1 MQFSNPFD
9 NPQGQFYILRNDQQQ
24 YSLWPAHCDLPAG
37 WAVVCPPQSAE
48 ACNAWLAANWST
60 LTPPI
65 MRHKELTMTTRLPLV
80 AAQPGIWMAERL
92 STLPG
97 AWSVAHYVELR
108 GALDPALLGKAI
120 VAGLQQADTLSLRF
134 EEEEGEVWQWVA
146 ADRTFGEP
154 SIIDLRTAP
163 DPHRAATERMQA
175 DLAQDL
181 RVDGGNPLVCHQ
193 LLRVGDDRWYWYQ
206 RYHHLLVDGFSFPAI
221 TRQIAAI
228 YRAWQRGEAT
238 PESPFTPFAEVV
250 DEYQRYAG
258 SEAWQRDKAFWQA
271 QRQALPAPASLSA
284 APLGGRAAG
293 SDIWR
298 MKLEMNADAFRRLAG
313 YAPQCQ
319 PADLAL
325 ALTTLWLGRLCNR
338 MDYAAG
344 FIFMRR
350 MGSAALTST
359 GPVLNVLPLAVHIDA
374 QETLADLA
382 MRLAAQLKKMRRHQR
397 YDAEQIVRD
406 SGKAAGDEPL
416 FGPVLNVKVFDYQL
430 DIDGVQA
437 LTHTLATGP
446 VNDLELA
453 LFPDETGGL
462 SLEILAN
469 KARYDEAELR
479 RHVARL
485 TALLAQF
492 AADPALRC
500 GEAEMLSADEL
511 ARLAAVNDTAVP
523 LPATTLSALVA
534 DRARKTPDAPALA
547 DAHWQFSYREM
558 RQQVV
563 ALAQLLRQRGV
574 KPGESVA
581 VALPRS
587 VFLTLALHSIVEA
600 GAAWLPLDT
609 GYPDDRLRMMLE
621 DARPSLLIT
630 SADQLARFSDIPGLE
645 SLCYQQ
651 PLAAGDDAPLALSKP
666 DHTAYIIFTSGS
678 TGRPKGVMVGQTAIV
693 NRLLW
698 MQDRYPLSAQDVV
711 AQKTPC
717 SFDVSVWEFWWPFIA
732 GAQLVMAEPE
742 AHRDPQAMQQFFAR
756 YGVTTTHFVPSMLAA
771 FVASLDADSVAACR
785 TLRRVFCS
793 GEALPTELCREWER
807 LTGAPLHNLY
817 GPTEAAVDVS
827 WYPACGSELAAVTGS
842 SVPIGWP
849 VWNTGLRI
857 LDAAM
862 RPVPPGVAGDL
873 YLTGIQLAQGY
884 LGRPDLTASRF
895 IADPF
900 APGERMYR
908 TGDVARWLTN
918 GAVEYLGRSDDQ
930 LKIRGQ
936 RIELGEIDRVMSALP
951 DVAQAVSHAC
961 VFNQAA
967 ATGGDAR
974 QLVGY
979 LVSDSGLPLDT
990 AALKARLAEQL
1001 PPHMVPVVLMQLAEL
1016 PLSAN
1021 GKLDR
1026 KALPLPTLGGE
1037 RSGRPPEPGMETL
1050 VATAFSQLLGCEVN
1064 DIDADFFALGGHS
1077 LLAMRLAAQLSR
1089 QLARQV
1095 TPGQVMVASTVG
1107 KLSALLAADL
1117 SDEQARRLGLDTL
1130 LPLRE
1135 SDGPTLFCFHPASGF
1150 AWQFSVL
1157 ARYLSPR
1164 WSITGIQSPRPQG
1177 PMASAASLDEVCE
1190 HHLRTLLAQQPHG
1203 PYYLFGYS
1211 LGGTLAQGIAARL
1224 RQRGEAVAFL
1234 GLLDTWPPETQNWAE
1249 KEANGLDPEVLA
1261 EIDREREAFLAAQQ
1275 GQASGELFSAIEGNY
1290 ADAVRLLTTAHS
1302 AKFDGK
1308 ATLFV
1313 AEKTRQAGMDPQV
1326 VWGPWVAE
1334 LEVFSQNCAHVD
1346 IISPQAFE
1354 AIGPVVREILG

>member
-1 MQFSNPFD
+1 
-9 NPQGQFYILRNDQQQ
+9 
-24 YSLWPAHCDLPAG
+24 
-37 WAVVCPPQSAE
+37 
-48 ACNAWLAANWST
+48 
-60 LTPPI
+60 
-65 MRHKELTMTTRLPLV
+65 MTTRLPLV

-134 EEEEGEVWQWVA
+134 EEQEGEVWQWVA
-146 ADRTFGEP
+146 AERTFAEP
-154 SIIDLRTAP
+154 PIIDLRTTP

-238 PESPFTPFAEVV
+238 PESPFTSFAEVV

-298 MKLEMNADAFRRLAG
+298 MKLEMNADAFRRLASHV
-313 YAPQCQ
+313 PQCQ

-430 DIDGVQA
+430 DIDGVEA
-437 LTHTLATGP
+437 VTHTLATGP

-479 RHVARL
+479 RHMARL
-485 TALLAQF
+485 TALLVQF
-492 AADPALRC
+492 AADPRLRC
-500 GEAEMLSADEL
+500 GDAEMLSADEL
-511 ARLAAVNDTAVP
+511 TRLAAVNDTAMP

-534 DRARKTPDAPALA
+534 DQARKTPDAPALA
-547 DAHWQFSYREM
+547 DANWQFSYREM

-574 KPGESVA
+574 KPGDSVA

-587 VFLTLALHSIVEA
+587 VFLTLALHGIVEA

-621 DARPSLLIT
+621 DARPSLLIA
-630 SADQLARFSDIPGLE
+630 SEDQLARFSDIPGLE

-651 PLAAGDDAPLALSKP
+651 PLAVADDAPLALSKP

-698 MQDRYPLSAQDVV
+698 MQDRYPLSADDVV

-732 GAQLVMAEPE
+732 GARLVMAEPE
-742 AHRDPQAMQQFFAR
+742 AHRDPQAMQQFFAH

-827 WYPACGSELAAVTGS
+827 WYPACGPELAAVTGS

-908 TGDVARWLTN
+908 TGDVARWLAN

-936 RIELGEIDRVMSALP
+936 RIELGEIDRAMSALP

-1001 PPHMVPVVLMQLAEL
+1001 PPHMVPVVLMQLADL

-1050 VATAFSQLLGCEVN
+1050 VAAAFSQLLGCEVN

-1117 SDEQARRLGLDTL
+1117 SDEQAQRLGLDTL

-1164 WSITGIQSPRPQG
+1164 WSITGIQSPRPKG

-1190 HHLRTLLAQQPHG
+1190 HHLQTLLAQQPHG

-1249 KEANGLDPEVLA
+1249 KEANGLDPAVLA
-1261 EIDREREAFLAAQQ
+1261 EIAREREAFLAAQQ
-1275 GQASGELFSAIEGNY
+1275 GQASGELFSAIEANY

-1326 VWGPWVAE
+1326 VWGPWVGE

-1354 AIGPVVREILG
+1354 AIGPVVKEILG

>member
-1 MQFSNPFD
+1 
-9 NPQGQFYILRNDQQQ
+9 
-24 YSLWPAHCDLPAG
+24 
-37 WAVVCPPQSAE
+37 
-48 ACNAWLAANWST
+48 
-60 LTPPI
+60 
-65 MRHKELTMTTRLPLV
+65 MTTRLPLV

-108 GALDPALLGKAI
+108 GALDPTLLGKAI

-134 EEEEGEVWQWVA
+134 EEEEGEVWQWLA
-146 ADRTFGEP
+146 ADRTFAEP

-313 YAPQCQ
+313 HAPQCQ

-374 QETLADLA
+374 RETLADLA

-437 LTHTLATGP
+437 VTHTLATGP

-479 RHVARL
+479 RHMARL

-492 AADPALRC
+492 AADPTLRC

-534 DRARKTPDAPALA
+534 DQARKTPDAPALA
-547 DAHWQFSYREM
+547 DARWQFSYREM

-574 KPGESVA
+574 KPGDSVA

-587 VFLTLALHSIVEA
+587 VFLTLALHGIVEA

-621 DARPSLLIT
+621 DARPSLLIAT
-630 SADQLARFSDIPGLE
+630 EDQLARFSDIPGLE

-651 PLAAGDDAPLALSKP
+651 PLAAGDEAPLALSKP

-698 MQDRYPLSAQDVV
+698 MQDRYPLSADDVV

-793 GEALPTELCREWER
+793 GEALQAELCREWER

-827 WYPACGSELAAVTGS
+827 WYPACGPELAAVTGS

-908 TGDVARWLTN
+908 TGDVARWLAN

-1050 VATAFSQLLGCEVN
+1050 VAAAFSQLLGCEVN

-1117 SDEQARRLGLDTL
+1117 SDEQAQRLGLDTL

-1313 AEKTRQAGMDPQV
+1313 AEKTRQEGMDPQV
-1326 VWGPWVAE
+1326 VWGPWVGE

>member
-1 MQFSNPFD
+1 
-9 NPQGQFYILRNDQQQ
+9 
-24 YSLWPAHCDLPAG
+24 
-37 WAVVCPPQSAE
+37 
-48 ACNAWLAANWST
+48 
-60 LTPPI
+60 
-65 MRHKELTMTTRLPLV
+65 MTTRLPLV

-120 VAGLQQADTLSLRF
+120 VAGLQQSDTLSLRF
-134 EEEEGEVWQWVA
+134 EEQEGEVWQWVA
-146 ADRTFGEP
+146 AERTFAEP
-154 SIIDLRTAP
+154 PIIDLRTTP

-238 PESPFTPFAEVV
+238 PESPFTSFAEVV

-298 MKLEMNADAFRRLAG
+298 MKLEMNADAFRRLASHV
-313 YAPQCQ
+313 PQCQ

-430 DIDGVQA
+430 DIDGVEA
-437 LTHTLATGP
+437 VTHTLATGP

-479 RHVARL
+479 RHMARL
-485 TALLAQF
+485 TALLVQF
-492 AADPALRC
+492 AADPTLRC
-500 GEAEMLSADEL
+500 GDAEMLSADEL
-511 ARLAAVNDTAVP
+511 TRLTAVNDTAMP

-534 DRARKTPDAPALA
+534 DQARKTPDAPALA
-547 DAHWQFSYREM
+547 DANWQFSYREM

-574 KPGESVA
+574 KPGDSVA

-587 VFLTLALHSIVEA
+587 VFLTLALHGIVEA

-609 GYPDDRLRMMLE
+609 GYPDDRMRMMLE
-621 DARPSLLIT
+621 DARPSLLIA
-630 SADQLARFSDIPGLE
+630 SEDQLARFSDIPGLE

-651 PLAAGDDAPLALSKP
+651 PLAVADDAPLALSKP

-698 MQDRYPLSAQDVV
+698 MQDRYPLSADDVV

-732 GAQLVMAEPE
+732 GARLVMAEPE
-742 AHRDPQAMQQFFAR
+742 AHRDPQAMQQFFAH

-827 WYPACGSELAAVTGS
+827 WYPASGPELAAVTGS

-908 TGDVARWLTN
+908 TGDVARWLAN

-936 RIELGEIDRVMSALP
+936 RIELGEIDRAMSALP

-1001 PPHMVPVVLMQLAEL
+1001 PPHMVPVVLMQLADL

-1050 VATAFSQLLGCEVN
+1050 VAAAFSQLLGCEVN

-1117 SDEQARRLGLDTL
+1117 SDEQAQRLGLDTL

-1190 HHLRTLLAQQPHG
+1190 HHLQTLLAQQPHG

-1249 KEANGLDPEVLA
+1249 KEANGLDPAVLA
-1261 EIDREREAFLAAQQ
+1261 EIARERETFLAAQQ
-1275 GQASGELFSAIEGNY
+1275 GQASGELFCAIEANY

-1326 VWGPWVAE
+1326 VWGPWVGE

>member
-1 MQFSNPFD
+1 
-9 NPQGQFYILRNDQQQ
+9 
-24 YSLWPAHCDLPAG
+24 
-37 WAVVCPPQSAE
+37 
-48 ACNAWLAANWST
+48 
-60 LTPPI
+60 
-65 MRHKELTMTTRLPLV
+65 MTTRLPLV

-271 QRQALPAPASLSA
+271 QRQALPSPASLSA

-313 YAPQCQ
+313 HAPQCQ

-437 LTHTLATGP
+437 VTHTLATGP

-500 GEAEMLSADEL
+500 GEAEMLSANEL
-511 ARLAAVNDTAVP
+511 ARLAAVNDTVVP

-534 DRARKTPDAPALA
+534 DQARKTPDAPALA
-547 DAHWQFSYREM
+547 DARWQFSYREM

-574 KPGESVA
+574 KPGDSVA

-587 VFLTLALHSIVEA
+587 VFLTLALHGIVEA

-630 SADQLARFSDIPGLE
+630 SEDQLARFSDIPGLE

-827 WYPACGSELAAVTGS
+827 WYPACGPELAAVTGS

-936 RIELGEIDRVMSALP
+936 RIELGEIDRVMSGLP

-1001 PPHMVPVVLMQLAEL
+1001 PPHMVPVVLMQLADL

-1177 PMASAASLDEVCE
+1177 PMASAASFDEVCE

>member
-1 MQFSNPFD
+1 
-9 NPQGQFYILRNDQQQ
+9 
-24 YSLWPAHCDLPAG
+24 
-37 WAVVCPPQSAE
+37 
-48 ACNAWLAANWST
+48 
-60 LTPPI
+60 
-65 MRHKELTMTTRLPLV
+65 MTTRLPLV

-108 GALDPALLGKAI
+108 GALDPTLLGKAI

-134 EEEEGEVWQWVA
+134 EEEEGEVWQWLA
-146 ADRTFGEP
+146 ADRTFAEP

-313 YAPQCQ
+313 HAPQCQ

-359 GPVLNVLPLAVHIDA
+359 GPVLNVLPLAVHIHA
-374 QETLADLA
+374 RETLADLA
-382 MRLAAQLKKMRRHQR
+382 MRLAGQLKKMRRHQR

-430 DIDGVQA
+430 DIDGVEA
-437 LTHTLATGP
+437 VTHTLATGP

-479 RHVARL
+479 RHMARL

-511 ARLAAVNDTAVP
+511 ARLAAVNDTVVP

-534 DRARKTPDAPALA
+534 DQARKTPDAPALA
-547 DAHWQFSYREM
+547 DARWQFSYREM

-574 KPGESVA
+574 KPGDSVA

-587 VFLTLALHSIVEA
+587 VFLTLALHGIVEA

-621 DARPSLLIT
+621 DARPSLLIAT
-630 SADQLARFSDIPGLE
+630 EDQLARFSDIPGLE

-651 PLAAGDDAPLALSKP
+651 PLAAGDEAPLALSKP

-698 MQDRYPLSAQDVV
+698 TQDRYPLSADDVV

-827 WYPACGSELAAVTGS
+827 WYPACGPELAAVTGS

-908 TGDVARWLTN
+908 TGDVARWLAN

-951 DVAQAVSHAC
+951 DVGQAVSHAC

-1050 VATAFSQLLGCEVN
+1050 VAAAFSQLLGCEVN

-1117 SDEQARRLGLDTL
+1117 SDEQAQRLGLDTL

-1313 AEKTRQAGMDPQV
+1313 AEKTRQEGMDPQV
-1326 VWGPWVAE
+1326 VWGPWVGE

>member
-1 MQFSNPFD
+1 
-9 NPQGQFYILRNDQQQ
+9 
-24 YSLWPAHCDLPAG
+24 
-37 WAVVCPPQSAE
+37 
-48 ACNAWLAANWST
+48 
-60 LTPPI
+60 
-65 MRHKELTMTTRLPLV
+65 MTTRLPLV

-108 GALDPALLGKAI
+108 GALDPTLLGKSI

-134 EEEEGEVWQWVA
+134 EEEEGEVWQWLA
-146 ADRTFGEP
+146 ADRTFAEP

-298 MKLEMNADAFRRLAG
+298 MKLEMNADAFRRLASH
-313 YAPQCQ
+313 APQCQ

-374 QETLADLA
+374 RETLADLA
-382 MRLAAQLKKMRRHQR
+382 MRLAGQLKKMRRHQR

-430 DIDGVQA
+430 DIDGVEA
-437 LTHTLATGP
+437 VTHTLATGP

-479 RHVARL
+479 RHMARL

-511 ARLAAVNDTAVP
+511 ARLAAVNDTVVP

-534 DRARKTPDAPALA
+534 DQARKTPDAPALA
-547 DAHWQFSYREM
+547 DARWQFSYREM

-574 KPGESVA
+574 KPGDSVA

-587 VFLTLALHSIVEA
+587 VFLTLALHGIVEA

-621 DARPSLLIT
+621 DARPSLLIAT
-630 SADQLARFSDIPGLE
+630 EDQLARFSDIPGLE

-651 PLAAGDDAPLALSKP
+651 PLAAGDDAPLAVSKP

-698 MQDRYPLSAQDVV
+698 MQDRYPLSADDVV

-807 LTGAPLHNLY
+807 LTGALLHNLY

-951 DVAQAVSHAC
+951 DVGQAVSHAC

-1050 VATAFSQLLGCEVN
+1050 VAAAFSQLLGCEVN

-1107 KLSALLAADL
+1107 NLSALLAADL
-1117 SDEQARRLGLDTL
+1117 SDEQAQRLGLDTL

-1190 HHLRTLLAQQPHG
+1190 HHLQTLLAQQPHG

-1313 AEKTRQAGMDPQV
+1313 AEKTRQEGMDPQV
-1326 VWGPWVAE
+1326 VWGPWVGE

>member
-1 MQFSNPFD
+1 
-9 NPQGQFYILRNDQQQ
+9 
-24 YSLWPAHCDLPAG
+24 
-37 WAVVCPPQSAE
+37 
-48 ACNAWLAANWST
+48 
-60 LTPPI
+60 
-65 MRHKELTMTTRLPLV
+65 MTTRLPLV

-108 GALDPALLGKAI
+108 GALDPTLLGKAI

-134 EEEEGEVWQWVA
+134 EEEEGEVWQWLA
-146 ADRTFGEP
+146 ADRTFAEP

-298 MKLEMNADAFRRLAG
+298 MKLEMNADAFRRLASH
-313 YAPQCQ
+313 APQCQ

-374 QETLADLA
+374 RETLADLA
-382 MRLAAQLKKMRRHQR
+382 MRLAGQLKKMRRHQR

-430 DIDGVQA
+430 DIDGVEA
-437 LTHTLATGP
+437 VTHTLATGP

-469 KARYDEAELR
+469 KARYDEAELH
-479 RHVARL
+479 RHMARL

-511 ARLAAVNDTAVP
+511 ARLAAVNDTVVP

-534 DRARKTPDAPALA
+534 DQARKTPDAPALA
-547 DAHWQFSYREM
+547 DARWQFSYREM

-574 KPGESVA
+574 KPGDSVA

-587 VFLTLALHSIVEA
+587 VFLTLALHGIVEA

-621 DARPSLLIT
+621 DARPSLLIAT
-630 SADQLARFSDIPGLE
+630 EDQLARFGDIPGLE

-698 MQDRYPLSAQDVV
+698 MQDRYPLSADDVV

-827 WYPACGSELAAVTGS
+827 WYPACGPELAAVTGS

-951 DVAQAVSHAC
+951 DVGQAVSHAC

-1050 VATAFSQLLGCEVN
+1050 VAAAFSQLLGCEVN

-1117 SDEQARRLGLDTL
+1117 SDEQAQRLGLDTL

-1313 AEKTRQAGMDPQV
+1313 AEKTRQEGMDPQV
-1326 VWGPWVAE
+1326 VWGPWVGE

>member
-1 MQFSNPFD
+1 
-9 NPQGQFYILRNDQQQ
+9 
-24 YSLWPAHCDLPAG
+24 
-37 WAVVCPPQSAE
+37 
-48 ACNAWLAANWST
+48 
-60 LTPPI
+60 
-65 MRHKELTMTTRLPLV
+65 MTTRLPLV

-108 GALDPALLGKAI
+108 GALDTALLGKAI

-134 EEEEGEVWQWVA
+134 EEQEGEVWQWVA
-146 ADRTFGEP
+146 AERTFAEP
-154 SIIDLRTAP
+154 PIIDLRTTP

-193 LLRVGDDRWYWYQ
+193 LLRVGDERWYWYQ

-238 PESPFTPFAEVV
+238 PESPFTSFAEVV

-298 MKLEMNADAFRRLAG
+298 MKLEMNADAFRRLASHV
-313 YAPQCQ
+313 PQCQ

-397 YDAEQIVRD
+397 YDAEQVVRD

-430 DIDGVQA
+430 DIDGVEA
-437 LTHTLATGP
+437 VTHTLATGP

-479 RHVARL
+479 RHMARL

-492 AADPALRC
+492 AADPTLRC
-500 GEAEMLSADEL
+500 GDAEMLSADEL
-511 ARLAAVNDTAVP
+511 ARLAAVNDTAMP

-534 DRARKTPDAPALA
+534 DQARKTPDAPALA
-547 DAHWQFSYREM
+547 DANWQFSYREM

-574 KPGESVA
+574 KPGDSVA

-587 VFLTLALHSIVEA
+587 VFLTLALHGIVEA

-621 DARPSLLIT
+621 DARPSLLIA

-651 PLAAGDDAPLALSKP
+651 PLAVVDDAPLALSKP

-827 WYPACGSELAAVTGS
+827 WYPACGPELAAVTGS

-908 TGDVARWLTN
+908 TGDVARWLAN

-936 RIELGEIDRVMSALP
+936 RIELGEIDRAMSALP

-1050 VATAFSQLLGCEVN
+1050 VAAAFSQLLGCEVN

-1117 SDEQARRLGLDTL
+1117 SDEQAQRLGLDTL

-1135 SDGPTLFCFHPASGF
+1135 SEGPTLFCFHPASGF

-1190 HHLRTLLAQQPHG
+1190 HHLQTLLAQQPHG

-1249 KEANGLDPEVLA
+1249 KEANGLDPAVLA
-1261 EIDREREAFLAAQQ
+1261 EIAREREAFLAAQQ

-1326 VWGPWVAE
+1326 VWGPWVGE

>member
-1 MQFSNPFD
+1 
-9 NPQGQFYILRNDQQQ
+9 
-24 YSLWPAHCDLPAG
+24 
-37 WAVVCPPQSAE
+37 
-48 ACNAWLAANWST
+48 
-60 LTPPI
+60 
-65 MRHKELTMTTRLPLV
+65 MTTRLPLV

-108 GALDPALLGKAI
+108 GALDPTLLGKAI

-134 EEEEGEVWQWVA
+134 EEEEGEVWQWLA
-146 ADRTFGEP
+146 ADRTFAEP

-298 MKLEMNADAFRRLAG
+298 MKLEMNADAFRRLASH
-313 YAPQCQ
+313 APQCQ

-374 QETLADLA
+374 RETLADLA

-430 DIDGVQA
+430 DIDGVEA
-437 LTHTLATGP
+437 VTHTLATGP

-469 KARYDEAELR
+469 KARYDEAELH
-479 RHVARL
+479 RHMARL

-511 ARLAAVNDTAVP
+511 ARLAAVNDTVVP

-534 DRARKTPDAPALA
+534 DQARKTPDAPALA
-547 DAHWQFSYREM
+547 DARWQFSYREM

-574 KPGESVA
+574 KPGDSVA

-587 VFLTLALHSIVEA
+587 VFLTLALHGIVEA

-621 DARPSLLIT
+621 DARPSLLIAT
-630 SADQLARFSDIPGLE
+630 EDQLARFGDIPGLE

-698 MQDRYPLSAQDVV
+698 MQDRYPLSADDVV

-756 YGVTTTHFVPSMLAA
+756 YGVTTTHFVPSVLAA

-827 WYPACGSELAAVTGS
+827 WYPACGPELAAVTGS

-951 DVAQAVSHAC
+951 DVGQAVSHAC

-1050 VATAFSQLLGCEVN
+1050 VAAAFSQLLGCEVN

-1117 SDEQARRLGLDTL
+1117 SDEQAQRLGLDTL

-1313 AEKTRQAGMDPQV
+1313 AEKTRQEGMDPQV
-1326 VWGPWVAE
+1326 VWGPWVGE

>member
-37 WAVVCPPQSAE
+37 WTVVCPPQSAE

-108 GALDPALLGKAI
+108 GALDPTLLGKAI

-134 EEEEGEVWQWVA
+134 EEEEGEVWQWLA
-146 ADRTFGEP
+146 ADRTFAEP

-298 MKLEMNADAFRRLAG
+298 MKLEMNADAFRRLASH
-313 YAPQCQ
+313 APQCQ

-374 QETLADLA
+374 RETLADLA
-382 MRLAAQLKKMRRHQR
+382 MRLAGQLKKMRRHQR

-430 DIDGVQA
+430 DIDGVEA
-437 LTHTLATGP
+437 VTHTLATGP

-479 RHVARL
+479 RHMARL

-511 ARLAAVNDTAVP
+511 ARLAAVNDTVVP

-534 DRARKTPDAPALA
+534 DQARKTPDAPALA
-547 DAHWQFSYREM
+547 DARWQFSYREM

-574 KPGESVA
+574 KPGDSVA

-587 VFLTLALHSIVEA
+587 VFLTLALHGIVEA

-630 SADQLARFSDIPGLE
+630 SEDQLARFSDIPGLE

-698 MQDRYPLSAQDVV
+698 MQDRYPLSADDVV

-827 WYPACGSELAAVTGS
+827 WYPACGPELAAVTGS

-951 DVAQAVSHAC
+951 DVGQAVSHAC

-1050 VATAFSQLLGCEVN
+1050 VAAAFSQLLGCEVN

-1117 SDEQARRLGLDTL
+1117 SDEQAQRLGLDTL

-1313 AEKTRQAGMDPQV
+1313 AEKTRQEGMDPQV
-1326 VWGPWVAE
+1326 VWGPWVGE

>member
-1 MQFSNPFD
+1 
-9 NPQGQFYILRNDQQQ
+9 
-24 YSLWPAHCDLPAG
+24 
-37 WAVVCPPQSAE
+37 
-48 ACNAWLAANWST
+48 
-60 LTPPI
+60 
-65 MRHKELTMTTRLPLV
+65 MTTRLPLV

-108 GALDPALLGKAI
+108 GALDPTLLGKAI

-134 EEEEGEVWQWVA
+134 EEEEGEVWQWLA
-146 ADRTFGEP
+146 ADRTFAEP

-193 LLRVGDDRWYWYQ
+193 LLRVGDDCWYWYQ

-250 DEYQRYAG
+250 DEYQRYAA

-298 MKLEMNADAFRRLAG
+298 MKLEMNADAFRRLASH
-313 YAPQCQ
+313 APQCQ

-374 QETLADLA
+374 RETLADLA

-437 LTHTLATGP
+437 VTHTLATGP

-479 RHVARL
+479 RHMARL

-492 AADPALRC
+492 AADPTLRC

-534 DRARKTPDAPALA
+534 DQARKTPDAPALA
-547 DAHWQFSYREM
+547 DARWQFSYREM

-574 KPGESVA
+574 KPGDSVA

-587 VFLTLALHSIVEA
+587 VFLTLALHGIVEA

-621 DARPSLLIT
+621 DARPSLLIAT
-630 SADQLARFSDIPGLE
+630 EDQLARFSDIPGLE

-651 PLAAGDDAPLALSKP
+651 PLAAGDEAPLALSKP

-698 MQDRYPLSAQDVV
+698 MQDRYPLSADDVV

-900 APGERMYR
+900 AHGERMYR

-936 RIELGEIDRVMSALP
+936 RIELGEIDRVMLALP
-951 DVAQAVSHAC
+951 DVGQAVSHAC

-1050 VATAFSQLLGCEVN
+1050 VAAAFSQLLGCEVN

-1117 SDEQARRLGLDTL
+1117 SDEQAQRLGLDTL

-1313 AEKTRQAGMDPQV
+1313 AEKTRQEGMDPQV
-1326 VWGPWVAE
+1326 VWGPWVGE

>member
-1 MQFSNPFD
+1 
-9 NPQGQFYILRNDQQQ
+9 
-24 YSLWPAHCDLPAG
+24 
-37 WAVVCPPQSAE
+37 
-48 ACNAWLAANWST
+48 
-60 LTPPI
+60 
-65 MRHKELTMTTRLPLV
+65 MTTRLPLV

-108 GALDPALLGKAI
+108 GALDPTLLGKSI

-134 EEEEGEVWQWVA
+134 EEEEGEVWQWLA
-146 ADRTFGEP
+146 ADRTFAEP

-298 MKLEMNADAFRRLAG
+298 MKLEMNADAFRRLASH
-313 YAPQCQ
+313 APQCQ

-374 QETLADLA
+374 RETLADLA
-382 MRLAAQLKKMRRHQR
+382 MRLAGQLKKMRRHQR

-430 DIDGVQA
+430 DIDGVEA
-437 LTHTLATGP
+437 VTHTLATGP

-479 RHVARL
+479 RHMARL

-511 ARLAAVNDTAVP
+511 ARLAAVNDTVVP

-534 DRARKTPDAPALA
+534 DQARKTPDAPALA
-547 DAHWQFSYREM
+547 DARWQFSYREM

-574 KPGESVA
+574 KPGDSVA

-587 VFLTLALHSIVEA
+587 VFLTLALHGIVEA

-621 DARPSLLIT
+621 DARPSLLIAT
-630 SADQLARFSDIPGLE
+630 EDQLARFSDIPGLE

-698 MQDRYPLSAQDVV
+698 MQDRYPLSADDVV

-951 DVAQAVSHAC
+951 DVGQAVSHAC

-1050 VATAFSQLLGCEVN
+1050 VAAAFSQLLGCEVN

-1117 SDEQARRLGLDTL
+1117 SDEQAQRLGLDTL

-1190 HHLRTLLAQQPHG
+1190 HHLQTLLAQQPHG

-1313 AEKTRQAGMDPQV
+1313 AEKTRQEGMDPQV
-1326 VWGPWVAE
+1326 VWGPWVGE

>member
-1 MQFSNPFD
+1 
-9 NPQGQFYILRNDQQQ
+9 
-24 YSLWPAHCDLPAG
+24 
-37 WAVVCPPQSAE
+37 
-48 ACNAWLAANWST
+48 
-60 LTPPI
+60 
-65 MRHKELTMTTRLPLV
+65 MTTRLPLV

-108 GALDPALLGKAI
+108 GALDPTLLGKAI

-134 EEEEGEVWQWVA
+134 EEEEGEVWQWLA
-146 ADRTFGEP
+146 ADRTFAEP

-228 YRAWQRGEAT
+228 YRVWQRGEAT

-298 MKLEMNADAFRRLAG
+298 MKLEMNADAFRRLASH
-313 YAPQCQ
+313 APQCQ

-374 QETLADLA
+374 RETLADLA
-382 MRLAAQLKKMRRHQR
+382 MRLAGQLKKMRRHQR

-437 LTHTLATGP
+437 VTHTLATGP

-479 RHVARL
+479 RHMARL

-492 AADPALRC
+492 AADPTLRC

-534 DRARKTPDAPALA
+534 DQARKTPDAPALA
-547 DAHWQFSYREM
+547 DARWQFSYREM

-574 KPGESVA
+574 KPGDSVA

-587 VFLTLALHSIVEA
+587 VFLTLALHGIVEA

-621 DARPSLLIT
+621 DARPSLLIAT
-630 SADQLARFSDIPGLE
+630 EDQLARFSDIPGLE

-698 MQDRYPLSAQDVV
+698 MQDRYPLSADDVV

-827 WYPACGSELAAVTGS
+827 WYPACGPELAAVTGS

-908 TGDVARWLTN
+908 TGDVARWLAN

-951 DVAQAVSHAC
+951 DVGQAVSHAC

-1050 VATAFSQLLGCEVN
+1050 VAAAFSQLLGCEVN

-1117 SDEQARRLGLDTL
+1117 SDEQAQRLGLDTL

-1290 ADAVRLLTTAHS
+1290 ADAVRLLTSAHS

-1313 AEKTRQAGMDPQV
+1313 AEKTRQEGMDPQV
-1326 VWGPWVAE
+1326 VWGPWVGE

>member
-1 MQFSNPFD
+1 
-9 NPQGQFYILRNDQQQ
+9 
-24 YSLWPAHCDLPAG
+24 
-37 WAVVCPPQSAE
+37 
-48 ACNAWLAANWST
+48 
-60 LTPPI
+60 
-65 MRHKELTMTTRLPLV
+65 MTTRLPLV

-313 YAPQCQ
+313 HAPQCQ

-382 MRLAAQLKKMRRHQR
+382 MRLAGQLKKMRRHQR

-430 DIDGVQA
+430 DINGVQA

-534 DRARKTPDAPALA
+534 DQARKTPDAPALA

-574 KPGESVA
+574 KPGDSVA

-587 VFLTLALHSIVEA
+587 VFLTLALHGIVEA

-630 SADQLARFSDIPGLE
+630 SEDQLARFSDIPGLE

>member
-1 MQFSNPFD
+1 
-9 NPQGQFYILRNDQQQ
+9 
-24 YSLWPAHCDLPAG
+24 
-37 WAVVCPPQSAE
+37 
-48 ACNAWLAANWST
+48 
-60 LTPPI
+60 
-65 MRHKELTMTTRLPLV
+65 MTTRLPLV

-108 GALDPALLGKAI
+108 GALDPTLLGKAI

-134 EEEEGEVWQWVA
+134 EEEEGEVWQWLA
-146 ADRTFGEP
+146 ADRTFAEP

-298 MKLEMNADAFRRLAG
+298 MKLEMNADAFRRLASH
-313 YAPQCQ
+313 APQCQ

-437 LTHTLATGP
+437 VTHTLATGP

-479 RHVARL
+479 RHMARL

-492 AADPALRC
+492 AADPTLRC

-534 DRARKTPDAPALA
+534 DQARKTPDAPALA
-547 DAHWQFSYREM
+547 DARWQFSYREM

-574 KPGESVA
+574 KPGDSVA

-587 VFLTLALHSIVEA
+587 VFLTLALHGIVEA

-621 DARPSLLIT
+621 DARPSLLIAT
-630 SADQLARFSDIPGLE
+630 EDQLARFSDIPGLE

-698 MQDRYPLSAQDVV
+698 MQDRYPLSADDVV

-785 TLRRVFCS
+785 TLRRGFCS

-827 WYPACGSELAAVTGS
+827 WYPACGPELAAVTGS

-1050 VATAFSQLLGCEVN
+1050 VAAAFSQLLGCEVN

-1117 SDEQARRLGLDTL
+1117 SDEQAQRLGLDTL

-1313 AEKTRQAGMDPQV
+1313 AEKTRQEGMDPQV
-1326 VWGPWVAE
+1326 VWGPWVGE

>member
-1 MQFSNPFD
+1 
-9 NPQGQFYILRNDQQQ
+9 
-24 YSLWPAHCDLPAG
+24 
-37 WAVVCPPQSAE
+37 
-48 ACNAWLAANWST
+48 
-60 LTPPI
+60 
-65 MRHKELTMTTRLPLV
+65 MTTRLPLV

-134 EEEEGEVWQWVA
+134 EEQEGEVWQWVA
-146 ADRTFGEP
+146 AERTFAEP
-154 SIIDLRTAP
+154 PIIDLRLTP

-193 LLRVGDDRWYWYQ
+193 LLRVGDERWYWYQ

-238 PESPFTPFAEVV
+238 PESPFTSFAEVV

-298 MKLEMNADAFRRLAG
+298 MKLEMNADAFRRLASHV
-313 YAPQCQ
+313 PQCQ

-430 DIDGVQA
+430 DIDGVEA
-437 LTHTLATGP
+437 VTHTLATGP

-479 RHVARL
+479 RHMARL

-492 AADPALRC
+492 AADPTLRC
-500 GEAEMLSADEL
+500 GDAEMLSADEL
-511 ARLAAVNDTAVP
+511 TRLAAVNDTAMP

-534 DRARKTPDAPALA
+534 DQARKTPDAPALA
-547 DAHWQFSYREM
+547 DANWQFSYREM

-574 KPGESVA
+574 KPGDSVA

-587 VFLTLALHSIVEA
+587 VFLTLALHGIVEA

-609 GYPDDRLRMMLE
+609 GYSDDRLRMMLE
-621 DARPSLLIT
+621 DARPSLLIA
-630 SADQLARFSDIPGLE
+630 SEDQLARFSDIPGLE

-651 PLAAGDDAPLALSKP
+651 PLAVADDAPLVLSKP

-698 MQDRYPLSAQDVV
+698 MQDRYPLSADDVV

-732 GAQLVMAEPE
+732 GARLVMAEPE
-742 AHRDPQAMQQFFAR
+742 AHRDPQAMQQFFAH

-827 WYPACGSELAAVTGS
+827 WYPACGPELAAVTGS

-908 TGDVARWLTN
+908 TGDVARWLAN

-936 RIELGEIDRVMSALP
+936 RIELGEIDRAMSALP

-1001 PPHMVPVVLMQLAEL
+1001 PPHMVPVVLMQLADL

-1050 VATAFSQLLGCEVN
+1050 VAAAFSQLLGCEVN

-1117 SDEQARRLGLDTL
+1117 SDEQAQRLGLDTL

-1190 HHLRTLLAQQPHG
+1190 HHLQTLLAQQPHG

-1249 KEANGLDPEVLA
+1249 KEANGLDPAVLA
-1261 EIDREREAFLAAQQ
+1261 EIARERETFLAAQQ
-1275 GQASGELFSAIEGNY
+1275 GQASGELFCAIEANY

-1326 VWGPWVAE
+1326 VWGPWVGE

-1354 AIGPVVREILG
+1354 AIGPVVKEILG

>member
-1 MQFSNPFD
+1 
-9 NPQGQFYILRNDQQQ
+9 
-24 YSLWPAHCDLPAG
+24 
-37 WAVVCPPQSAE
+37 
-48 ACNAWLAANWST
+48 
-60 LTPPI
+60 
-65 MRHKELTMTTRLPLV
+65 MTTRLPLV

-108 GALDPALLGKAI
+108 GALDPTLLGKAI

-134 EEEEGEVWQWVA
+134 EEEEGEVWQWLA
-146 ADRTFGEP
+146 ADRTFAEP

-298 MKLEMNADAFRRLAG
+298 MKLEMNADAFRRLASH
-313 YAPQCQ
+313 APQCQ

-374 QETLADLA
+374 RETLADLA
-382 MRLAAQLKKMRRHQR
+382 MRLAGQLKKMRRHQR

-430 DIDGVQA
+430 DIDGVEA
-437 LTHTLATGP
+437 VTHTLATGP

-479 RHVARL
+479 RHMARL

-511 ARLAAVNDTAVP
+511 VRLAAVNDTVVP

-534 DRARKTPDAPALA
+534 DQARKTPDAPALA
-547 DAHWQFSYREM
+547 DARWQFSYREM

-574 KPGESVA
+574 KPGDSVA

-587 VFLTLALHSIVEA
+587 VFLTLALHGIVEA

-630 SADQLARFSDIPGLE
+630 SEDQLARFSDIPGLE

-698 MQDRYPLSAQDVV
+698 MQDRYPLSADDVV

-827 WYPACGSELAAVTGS
+827 WYPACGPELAAVTGS

-951 DVAQAVSHAC
+951 DVGQAVSHAC

-1050 VATAFSQLLGCEVN
+1050 VAAAFSQLLGCEVN

-1117 SDEQARRLGLDTL
+1117 SDEQAQRLGLDTL

-1313 AEKTRQAGMDPQV
+1313 AEKTRQEGMDPQV
-1326 VWGPWVAE
+1326 VWGPWVGE

>member
-1 MQFSNPFD
+1 
-9 NPQGQFYILRNDQQQ
+9 
-24 YSLWPAHCDLPAG
+24 
-37 WAVVCPPQSAE
+37 
-48 ACNAWLAANWST
+48 
-60 LTPPI
+60 
-65 MRHKELTMTTRLPLV
+65 MTTRLPLV

-134 EEEEGEVWQWVA
+134 EEQEGEVWQWVA
-146 ADRTFGEP
+146 AERTFAEP
-154 SIIDLRTAP
+154 PIIDLRTTP

-238 PESPFTPFAEVV
+238 PESPFTSFAEVV

-298 MKLEMNADAFRRLAG
+298 MKLEMNADAFRRLASHV
-313 YAPQCQ
+313 PQCQ

-374 QETLADLA
+374 EETLADLA

-430 DIDGVQA
+430 DIDGVEA
-437 LTHTLATGP
+437 VTHTLATGP

-479 RHVARL
+479 RHMARL

-492 AADPALRC
+492 AADPTLRC
-500 GEAEMLSADEL
+500 GDAEMLSAGEL
-511 ARLAAVNDTAVP
+511 TRLAAVNDTAMP

-534 DRARKTPDAPALA
+534 DQARKTPDAPALA
-547 DAHWQFSYREM
+547 DANWQFSYREM

-574 KPGESVA
+574 KPGDSVA

-587 VFLTLALHSIVEA
+587 VFLTLALHGIVEA

-621 DARPSLLIT
+621 DARPSLLIA
-630 SADQLARFSDIPGLE
+630 SEDQLARFSDIPGLE

-651 PLAAGDDAPLALSKP
+651 PLAVADDAPLALSKP

-698 MQDRYPLSAQDVV
+698 MQDRYPLSADDVV

-732 GAQLVMAEPE
+732 GARLVMAEPE
-742 AHRDPQAMQQFFAR
+742 AHRDPQAMQQFFAH

-827 WYPACGSELAAVTGS
+827 WYPACGPELAAVTGS

-908 TGDVARWLTN
+908 TGDVARWLAN

-936 RIELGEIDRVMSALP
+936 RIELGEIDRAMSALP

-1001 PPHMVPVVLMQLAEL
+1001 PPHMVPVVLMQLADL

-1050 VATAFSQLLGCEVN
+1050 VAAAFSQLLGCEVN

-1117 SDEQARRLGLDTL
+1117 SDEQAQRLGLDTL

-1190 HHLRTLLAQQPHG
+1190 HHLQTLLAQQPHG

-1249 KEANGLDPEVLA
+1249 KEANGLDPAVLA
-1261 EIDREREAFLAAQQ
+1261 EIAREREAFLAAQQ
-1275 GQASGELFSAIEGNY
+1275 GQASGELFSAIEANY

-1326 VWGPWVAE
+1326 VWGPWVGE

-1354 AIGPVVREILG
+1354 AIGPVVKEILG

>member
-1 MQFSNPFD
+1 
-9 NPQGQFYILRNDQQQ
+9 
-24 YSLWPAHCDLPAG
+24 
-37 WAVVCPPQSAE
+37 
-48 ACNAWLAANWST
+48 
-60 LTPPI
+60 
-65 MRHKELTMTTRLPLV
+65 MTTRLPLV

-313 YAPQCQ
+313 HAPQCQ

-534 DRARKTPDAPALA
+534 DQARKTPDAPALA

-574 KPGESVA
+574 KPGDSVA

-587 VFLTLALHSIVEA
+587 VFLTLALHGIVEA

-630 SADQLARFSDIPGLE
+630 SEDQLARFSDIPGLE

-698 MQDRYPLSAQDVV
+698 MQDRFPLSAQDVV

-1001 PPHMVPVVLMQLAEL
+1001 PPHMVPVVLMQLADL

>member
-1 MQFSNPFD
+1 
-9 NPQGQFYILRNDQQQ
+9 
-24 YSLWPAHCDLPAG
+24 
-37 WAVVCPPQSAE
+37 
-48 ACNAWLAANWST
+48 
-60 LTPPI
+60 
-65 MRHKELTMTTRLPLV
+65 MTTRLPLV

-313 YAPQCQ
+313 HAPQCQ

-534 DRARKTPDAPALA
+534 DQARKTPDAPALA

-558 RQQVV
+558 RQQVG

-574 KPGESVA
+574 KPGDSVA

-587 VFLTLALHSIVEA
+587 VFLTLALHGIVEA

-630 SADQLARFSDIPGLE
+630 SEDQLARFSDIPGLE

-698 MQDRYPLSAQDVV
+698 MQDRYPLSADDVV

-827 WYPACGSELAAVTGS
+827 WYPACGPELAAVTGS

-936 RIELGEIDRVMSALP
+936 RIELGEIDRVMSGLP

-1261 EIDREREAFLAAQQ
+1261 EIDREREAFLAAQR

>member
-1 MQFSNPFD
+1 
-9 NPQGQFYILRNDQQQ
+9 
-24 YSLWPAHCDLPAG
+24 
-37 WAVVCPPQSAE
+37 
-48 ACNAWLAANWST
+48 
-60 LTPPI
+60 
-65 MRHKELTMTTRLPLV
+65 MTTRLPLV

-108 GALDPALLGKAI
+108 GALDPTLLGKAI

-134 EEEEGEVWQWVA
+134 EEEEGEVWQWLA

-271 QRQALPAPASLSA
+271 QRQALPAPASLSG

-298 MKLEMNADAFRRLAG
+298 MKLEMNADAFRRLASH
-313 YAPQCQ
+313 APQCQ

-374 QETLADLA
+374 RETLADLA

-437 LTHTLATGP
+437 VTHTLATGP

-479 RHVARL
+479 RHMARL

-492 AADPALRC
+492 AADPTLRC

-534 DRARKTPDAPALA
+534 DQARKTPDAPALA
-547 DAHWQFSYREM
+547 DARWQFSYREM

-574 KPGESVA
+574 KPGDSVA

-587 VFLTLALHSIVEA
+587 VFLTLALHGIVEA

-621 DARPSLLIT
+621 DARPSLLIAT
-630 SADQLARFSDIPGLE
+630 EDQLARFSDIPGLE

-698 MQDRYPLSAQDVV
+698 MQDRYPLSADDVV

-827 WYPACGSELAAVTGS
+827 WYPACGPELAAVTGS

-908 TGDVARWLTN
+908 TGDVARWLAN

-951 DVAQAVSHAC
+951 DVGQAVSHAC

-1037 RSGRPPEPGMETL
+1037 RIGRPPEPGMETL
-1050 VATAFSQLLGCEVN
+1050 VAAAFSQLLGCEVN

-1117 SDEQARRLGLDTL
+1117 SDEQAQRLGLDTL

-1313 AEKTRQAGMDPQV
+1313 AEKTRQEGMDPQV
-1326 VWGPWVAE
+1326 VWGPWVGE

>member
-1 MQFSNPFD
+1 
-9 NPQGQFYILRNDQQQ
+9 
-24 YSLWPAHCDLPAG
+24 
-37 WAVVCPPQSAE
+37 
-48 ACNAWLAANWST
+48 
-60 LTPPI
+60 
-65 MRHKELTMTTRLPLV
+65 MTTRLPLV

-108 GALDPALLGKAI
+108 GALDTALLGKAI

-134 EEEEGEVWQWVA
+134 EEQEGEVWQWVA
-146 ADRTFGEP
+146 AERTFAEP
-154 SIIDLRTAP
+154 PIIDLRTTP

-193 LLRVGDDRWYWYQ
+193 LLRVGDERWYWYQ

-238 PESPFTPFAEVV
+238 PESPFTSFAEVV

-298 MKLEMNADAFRRLAG
+298 MKLEMNADAFRRLASHV
-313 YAPQCQ
+313 PQCQ

-430 DIDGVQA
+430 DIDGVEA
-437 LTHTLATGP
+437 VTHTLATGP

-479 RHVARL
+479 RHMARL

-492 AADPALRC
+492 AADPTLRC
-500 GEAEMLSADEL
+500 GDAEMLSADEL
-511 ARLAAVNDTAVP
+511 ARLAAVNDTAMP

-534 DRARKTPDAPALA
+534 DQARKTPDAPALA
-547 DAHWQFSYREM
+547 DANWQFSYREM

-574 KPGESVA
+574 KPGDSVA

-587 VFLTLALHSIVEA
+587 VFLTLALHGIVEA

-621 DARPSLLIT
+621 DARPSLLIA
-630 SADQLARFSDIPGLE
+630 SEDQLARFSDIPGLE

-651 PLAAGDDAPLALSKP
+651 PLAVADDAPLVLSKP

-827 WYPACGSELAAVTGS
+827 WYPACGPELAAVTGS

-908 TGDVARWLTN
+908 TGDVARWLAN

-936 RIELGEIDRVMSALP
+936 RIELGEIDRAMSALP

-1050 VATAFSQLLGCEVN
+1050 VAAAFSQLLGCEVN

-1089 QLARQV
+1089 QLARQL

-1117 SDEQARRLGLDTL
+1117 SDEQAQRLGLDTL

-1135 SDGPTLFCFHPASGF
+1135 SEGPTLFCFHPASGF

-1190 HHLRTLLAQQPHG
+1190 HHLQTLLAQQPHG

-1249 KEANGLDPEVLA
+1249 KEANGLDPAVLA
-1261 EIDREREAFLAAQQ
+1261 EIAREREAFLAAQQ

-1326 VWGPWVAE
+1326 VWGPWVGE

>member
-1 MQFSNPFD
+1 
-9 NPQGQFYILRNDQQQ
+9 
-24 YSLWPAHCDLPAG
+24 
-37 WAVVCPPQSAE
+37 
-48 ACNAWLAANWST
+48 
-60 LTPPI
+60 
-65 MRHKELTMTTRLPLV
+65 MTTRLPLV

-108 GALDPALLGKAI
+108 GALDPTLLGKAI

-134 EEEEGEVWQWVA
+134 EEEEGEVWQWLA
-146 ADRTFGEP
+146 ADRTFAEP

-298 MKLEMNADAFRRLAG
+298 MKLEMNADAFRRLASH
-313 YAPQCQ
+313 APQCQ

-382 MRLAAQLKKMRRHQR
+382 MRLAGQLKKMRRHQR

-430 DIDGVQA
+430 DIDDVQA
-437 LTHTLATGP
+437 VTHTLATGP

-479 RHVARL
+479 RHMARL

-492 AADPALRC
+492 AADPTLRC

-534 DRARKTPDAPALA
+534 DQARKTPDAPALA
-547 DAHWQFSYREM
+547 DARWQFSYREM

-574 KPGESVA
+574 KPGDSVA

-587 VFLTLALHSIVEA
+587 VFLTLALHGIVEA

-621 DARPSLLIT
+621 DARPSLLIAT
-630 SADQLARFSDIPGLE
+630 EDQLARFSDIPGLE

-666 DHTAYIIFTSGS
+666 DYTAYIIFTSGS

-698 MQDRYPLSAQDVV
+698 MQDRYPLSADDVV

-827 WYPACGSELAAVTGS
+827 WYPACGPELAAVTGS

-936 RIELGEIDRVMSALP
+936 RIELGEIDRVMLALP
-951 DVAQAVSHAC
+951 DVGQAVSHAC

-1050 VATAFSQLLGCEVN
+1050 VAAAFSQLLGCEVN

-1117 SDEQARRLGLDTL
+1117 SDEQAQRLGLDTL

-1313 AEKTRQAGMDPQV
+1313 AEKTRQEGMDPQV
-1326 VWGPWVAE
+1326 VWGPWVGE

>member
-1 MQFSNPFD
+1 
-9 NPQGQFYILRNDQQQ
+9 
-24 YSLWPAHCDLPAG
+24 
-37 WAVVCPPQSAE
+37 
-48 ACNAWLAANWST
+48 
-60 LTPPI
+60 
-65 MRHKELTMTTRLPLV
+65 MTTRLPLV

-108 GALDPALLGKAI
+108 GALDPTLLGKAI

-134 EEEEGEVWQWVA
+134 EEEEGEVWQWLA
-146 ADRTFGEP
+146 ADRTFAEP

-298 MKLEMNADAFRRLAG
+298 MKLEMNADAFRRLASH
-313 YAPQCQ
+313 APQCQ

-382 MRLAAQLKKMRRHQR
+382 MRLAGQLKKMRRHQR

-437 LTHTLATGP
+437 VTHTLATGP

-479 RHVARL
+479 RHMARL

-492 AADPALRC
+492 AADPTLRC

-534 DRARKTPDAPALA
+534 DQARKTPDAPALA
-547 DAHWQFSYREM
+547 DARWQFSYREM

-574 KPGESVA
+574 KPGDSVA

-587 VFLTLALHSIVEA
+587 VFLTLALHGIVEA

-621 DARPSLLIT
+621 DARPSLLIAT
-630 SADQLARFSDIPGLE
+630 EDQLARFSDIPGLE

-698 MQDRYPLSAQDVV
+698 MQDRYPLSADDVV

-936 RIELGEIDRVMSALP
+936 RIELGEIDRVMSSLP
-951 DVAQAVSHAC
+951 DVGQAVSHAC

-1037 RSGRPPEPGMETL
+1037 RSSRPPEPGMETL
-1050 VATAFSQLLGCEVN
+1050 VAAAFSQLLGCEVN

-1117 SDEQARRLGLDTL
+1117 SDEQAQRLGLDTL

-1313 AEKTRQAGMDPQV
+1313 AEKTRQEGMDPQV
-1326 VWGPWVAE
+1326 VWGPWVGE

>member
-1 MQFSNPFD
+1 
-9 NPQGQFYILRNDQQQ
+9 
-24 YSLWPAHCDLPAG
+24 
-37 WAVVCPPQSAE
+37 
-48 ACNAWLAANWST
+48 
-60 LTPPI
+60 
-65 MRHKELTMTTRLPLV
+65 MTTRLPLV

-108 GALDPALLGKAI
+108 GALDPTLLGKSI

-134 EEEEGEVWQWVA
+134 EEEEGEVWQWLA
-146 ADRTFGEP
+146 ADRTFAEP

-298 MKLEMNADAFRRLAG
+298 MKLEMNADAFRRLASH
-313 YAPQCQ
+313 APQCQ

-374 QETLADLA
+374 RETLADLA
-382 MRLAAQLKKMRRHQR
+382 MRLAGQLKKMRRHQR

-430 DIDGVQA
+430 DIDGVEA
-437 LTHTLATGP
+437 VTHTLATGP

-479 RHVARL
+479 RHMARL

-511 ARLAAVNDTAVP
+511 ARLAAVNDTVVP

-534 DRARKTPDAPALA
+534 DQARKTPDAPALA
-547 DAHWQFSYREM
+547 DARWQFSYREM

-574 KPGESVA
+574 KPGDSVA

-587 VFLTLALHSIVEA
+587 VFLTLALHGIVEA

-621 DARPSLLIT
+621 DARPSLLIAT
-630 SADQLARFSDIPGLE
+630 EDQLARFSDIPGLE

-651 PLAAGDDAPLALSKP
+651 PLAAGDDAPLAVSKP

-698 MQDRYPLSAQDVV
+698 MQDRYPLSADDVV

-849 VWNTGLRI
+849 VRNTGLRI

-951 DVAQAVSHAC
+951 DVGQAVSHAC

-1050 VATAFSQLLGCEVN
+1050 VAAAFSQLLGCEVN

-1117 SDEQARRLGLDTL
+1117 SDEQAQRLGLDTL

-1190 HHLRTLLAQQPHG
+1190 HHLQTLLAQQPHG

-1313 AEKTRQAGMDPQV
+1313 AEKTRQEGMDPQV
-1326 VWGPWVAE
+1326 VWGPWVGE

>member
-1 MQFSNPFD
+1 
-9 NPQGQFYILRNDQQQ
+9 
-24 YSLWPAHCDLPAG
+24 
-37 WAVVCPPQSAE
+37 
-48 ACNAWLAANWST
+48 
-60 LTPPI
+60 
-65 MRHKELTMTTRLPLV
+65 MTTRLPLV

-108 GALDPALLGKAI
+108 GALDPTLLGKAI

-134 EEEEGEVWQWVA
+134 EEEEGEVWQWLA
-146 ADRTFGEP
+146 ADRTFAEP

-298 MKLEMNADAFRRLAG
+298 MKLEMNADAFRRLASH
-313 YAPQCQ
+313 APQCQ

-374 QETLADLA
+374 RETLADLA

-430 DIDGVQA
+430 DIDGVEA
-437 LTHTLATGP
+437 VTHTLATGP

-469 KARYDEAELR
+469 KARYDEAELN
-479 RHVARL
+479 RHMARL

-511 ARLAAVNDTAVP
+511 ARLAAVNDTVVP

-534 DRARKTPDAPALA
+534 DQARKTPDAPALA
-547 DAHWQFSYREM
+547 DARWQFSYREM

-574 KPGESVA
+574 KPGDSVA

-587 VFLTLALHSIVEA
+587 VFLTLALHGIVEA

-621 DARPSLLIT
+621 DARPSLLIAT
-630 SADQLARFSDIPGLE
+630 EDQLARFGDIPGLE

-698 MQDRYPLSAQDVV
+698 MQDRYPLSADDVV

-827 WYPACGSELAAVTGS
+827 WYPACGPELAAVTGS

-951 DVAQAVSHAC
+951 DVGQAVSHAC

-1050 VATAFSQLLGCEVN
+1050 VAAAFSQLLGCEVN

-1117 SDEQARRLGLDTL
+1117 SDEQAQRLGLDTL

-1313 AEKTRQAGMDPQV
+1313 AEKTRQEGMDPQV
-1326 VWGPWVAE
+1326 VWGPWVGE

>member
-1 MQFSNPFD
+1 
-9 NPQGQFYILRNDQQQ
+9 
-24 YSLWPAHCDLPAG
+24 
-37 WAVVCPPQSAE
+37 
-48 ACNAWLAANWST
+48 
-60 LTPPI
+60 
-65 MRHKELTMTTRLPLV
+65 MTTRLPLV

-108 GALDPALLGKAI
+108 GALDPTLLGKAI

-134 EEEEGEVWQWVA
+134 EEEEGEVWQWLA
-146 ADRTFGEP
+146 ADRTFAEP

-298 MKLEMNADAFRRLAG
+298 MKLEMNADAFRRLASH
-313 YAPQCQ
+313 APQCQ

-437 LTHTLATGP
+437 VTHTLATGP

-479 RHVARL
+479 RHMARL

-492 AADPALRC
+492 AADPTLRC

-534 DRARKTPDAPALA
+534 DQARKTPDAPALA
-547 DAHWQFSYREM
+547 DARWQFSYREM

-574 KPGESVA
+574 KPGDSVA

-587 VFLTLALHSIVEA
+587 VFLTLALHGIVEA

-621 DARPSLLIT
+621 DARPSLLIAT
-630 SADQLARFSDIPGLE
+630 EDQLARFSDIPGLE

-698 MQDRYPLSAQDVV
+698 MQDRYPLSADDVV

-827 WYPACGSELAAVTGS
+827 WYPACGPELAAVTGS

-1050 VATAFSQLLGCEVN
+1050 VAAAFSQLLGCEVN

-1117 SDEQARRLGLDTL
+1117 SDEQAQRLGLDTI

-1313 AEKTRQAGMDPQV
+1313 AEKTRQEGMDPQV
-1326 VWGPWVAE
+1326 VWGPWVGE

>member
-1 MQFSNPFD
+1 
-9 NPQGQFYILRNDQQQ
+9 
-24 YSLWPAHCDLPAG
+24 
-37 WAVVCPPQSAE
+37 
-48 ACNAWLAANWST
+48 
-60 LTPPI
+60 
-65 MRHKELTMTTRLPLV
+65 
-80 AAQPGIWMAERL
+80 
-92 STLPG
+92 
-97 AWSVAHYVELR
+97 
-108 GALDPALLGKAI
+108 
-120 VAGLQQADTLSLRF
+120 
-134 EEEEGEVWQWVA
+134 
-146 ADRTFGEP
+146 
-154 SIIDLRTAP
+154 
-163 DPHRAATERMQA
+163 
-175 DLAQDL
+175 
-181 RVDGGNPLVCHQ
+181 
-193 LLRVGDDRWYWYQ
+193 
-206 RYHHLLVDGFSFPAI
+206 
-221 TRQIAAI
+221 
-228 YRAWQRGEAT
+228 
-238 PESPFTPFAEVV
+238 
-250 DEYQRYAG
+250 
-258 SEAWQRDKAFWQA
+258 
-271 QRQALPAPASLSA
+271 
-284 APLGGRAAG
+284 
-293 SDIWR
+293 
-298 MKLEMNADAFRRLAG
+298 
-313 YAPQCQ
+313 
-319 PADLAL
+319 
-325 ALTTLWLGRLCNR
+325 R

-374 QETLADLA
+374 RETLADLA

-437 LTHTLATGP
+437 VTHTLATGP

-479 RHVARL
+479 RHMARL

-492 AADPALRC
+492 AADPTLRC

-534 DRARKTPDAPALA
+534 DQARKTPDAPALA
-547 DAHWQFSYREM
+547 DARWQFSYREM

-574 KPGESVA
+574 KPGDSVA

-587 VFLTLALHSIVEA
+587 VFLTLALHGIVEA

-621 DARPSLLIT
+621 DARPSLLIAT
-630 SADQLARFSDIPGLE
+630 EDQLARFSDIPGLE

-651 PLAAGDDAPLALSKP
+651 PLAAGDEAPLALSKP

-698 MQDRYPLSAQDVV
+698 MQDRYPLSADDVV

-951 DVAQAVSHAC
+951 DVGQAVSHAC

-1037 RSGRPPEPGMETL
+1037 RIGRPPEPGMETL

-1117 SDEQARRLGLDTL
+1117 SDEQAQRLGLDTL

-1190 HHLRTLLAQQPHG
+1190 HHLQTLLAQQPHG

-1313 AEKTRQAGMDPQV
+1313 AEKTRQEGMDPQV
-1326 VWGPWVAE
+1326 VWGPWVGE

>member
-1 MQFSNPFD
+1 M
-9 NPQGQFYILRNDQQQ
+9 
-24 YSLWPAHCDLPAG
+24 
-37 WAVVCPPQSAE
+37 
-48 ACNAWLAANWST
+48 
-60 LTPPI
+60 
-65 MRHKELTMTTRLPLV
+65 
-80 AAQPGIWMAERL
+80 
-92 STLPG
+92 
-97 AWSVAHYVELR
+97 
-108 GALDPALLGKAI
+108 
-120 VAGLQQADTLSLRF
+120 
-134 EEEEGEVWQWVA
+134 
-146 ADRTFGEP
+146 
-154 SIIDLRTAP
+154 
-163 DPHRAATERMQA
+163 
-175 DLAQDL
+175 
-181 RVDGGNPLVCHQ
+181 CHQ

-298 MKLEMNADAFRRLAG
+298 MKLEMNADAFRRLASH
-313 YAPQCQ
+313 APQCQ

-437 LTHTLATGP
+437 VTHTLATGP

-479 RHVARL
+479 RHMARL

-492 AADPALRC
+492 AADPTLRC

-534 DRARKTPDAPALA
+534 DQARKTPDAPALA
-547 DAHWQFSYREM
+547 DARWQFSYREM

-574 KPGESVA
+574 KPGDSVA

-587 VFLTLALHSIVEA
+587 VFLTLALHGIVEA

-621 DARPSLLIT
+621 DARPSLLIAT
-630 SADQLARFSDIPGLE
+630 EDQLARFSDIPGLE

-651 PLAAGDDAPLALSKP
+651 PLAAGDEAPLALSKP

-698 MQDRYPLSAQDVV
+698 MQDRYPLSADDVV

-827 WYPACGSELAAVTGS
+827 WYPACGPELAAVTGS

-908 TGDVARWLTN
+908 TGDVARWLAN

-951 DVAQAVSHAC
+951 DVGQAVSHAC

-1050 VATAFSQLLGCEVN
+1050 VAAAFSQLLGCEVN

-1117 SDEQARRLGLDTL
+1117 SDEQAQRLGLDTL

-1313 AEKTRQAGMDPQV
+1313 AEKTRQEGMDPQV
-1326 VWGPWVAE
+1326 VWGPWVGE

>member
-1 MQFSNPFD
+1 
-9 NPQGQFYILRNDQQQ
+9 
-24 YSLWPAHCDLPAG
+24 
-37 WAVVCPPQSAE
+37 
-48 ACNAWLAANWST
+48 
-60 LTPPI
+60 
-65 MRHKELTMTTRLPLV
+65 MTTRLPLV

-134 EEEEGEVWQWVA
+134 EEQEGEVWQWVA
-146 ADRTFGEP
+146 AERTFAEP
-154 SIIDLRTAP
+154 PIIDLRTTP

-238 PESPFTPFAEVV
+238 PESPFTSFAEVV

-298 MKLEMNADAFRRLAG
+298 MKLEMNADAFRRLASHV
-313 YAPQCQ
+313 PQCQ

-374 QETLADLA
+374 EETLADLA

-430 DIDGVQA
+430 DIDGVEA
-437 LTHTLATGP
+437 VTHTLATGP

-479 RHVARL
+479 RHMARL
-485 TALLAQF
+485 TALLVQF
-492 AADPALRC
+492 AADPTLRC
-500 GEAEMLSADEL
+500 GDAEMLSADEL
-511 ARLAAVNDTAVP
+511 TRLAAVNDTAMP

-534 DRARKTPDAPALA
+534 DQARKTPDAPALA
-547 DAHWQFSYREM
+547 DANWQFSYREM

-574 KPGESVA
+574 KPGDSVA

-587 VFLTLALHSIVEA
+587 VFLTLALHGIVEA

-621 DARPSLLIT
+621 DARPSLLIA
-630 SADQLARFSDIPGLE
+630 SEDQLARFSDIPGLE

-651 PLAAGDDAPLALSKP
+651 PLAVADDAPLALSKP

-698 MQDRYPLSAQDVV
+698 MQDRYPLSADDVV

-742 AHRDPQAMQQFFAR
+742 AHRDPQAMQQFFAH

-827 WYPACGSELAAVTGS
+827 WYPACGPELAAVTGS

-908 TGDVARWLTN
+908 TGDVARWLAN

-936 RIELGEIDRVMSALP
+936 RIELGEIDRAMSALP

-1001 PPHMVPVVLMQLAEL
+1001 PPHMVPVVLMQLADL

-1050 VATAFSQLLGCEVN
+1050 VAAAFSQLLGCEVN

-1117 SDEQARRLGLDTL
+1117 SDEQAQRLGLDTL

-1190 HHLRTLLAQQPHG
+1190 HHLQTLLAQQPHG

-1249 KEANGLDPEVLA
+1249 KEANGLDPAVLA
-1261 EIDREREAFLAAQQ
+1261 EIAREREAFLAAQQ
-1275 GQASGELFSAIEGNY
+1275 GQASGELFSAIEANY

-1326 VWGPWVAE
+1326 VWGPWVGE

>member
-1 MQFSNPFD
+1 
-9 NPQGQFYILRNDQQQ
+9 
-24 YSLWPAHCDLPAG
+24 
-37 WAVVCPPQSAE
+37 
-48 ACNAWLAANWST
+48 
-60 LTPPI
+60 
-65 MRHKELTMTTRLPLV
+65 MTTRLPLV

-134 EEEEGEVWQWVA
+134 EEQEGEVWQWVA
-146 ADRTFGEP
+146 AERTFAEP
-154 SIIDLRTAP
+154 PIIDLRLTP

-238 PESPFTPFAEVV
+238 PESPFTSFAEVV

-298 MKLEMNADAFRRLAG
+298 MKLEMNADAFRRLASHV
-313 YAPQCQ
+313 PQCQ

-430 DIDGVQA
+430 DIDGVEA
-437 LTHTLATGP
+437 VTHTLATGP

-479 RHVARL
+479 RHMARL
-485 TALLAQF
+485 TALLVQF
-492 AADPALRC
+492 AADPTLRC
-500 GEAEMLSADEL
+500 GDAEMLSADEL
-511 ARLAAVNDTAVP
+511 TRLTAVNDTAMP

-534 DRARKTPDAPALA
+534 DQARKTPDAPALA
-547 DAHWQFSYREM
+547 DANWQFSYREM

-574 KPGESVA
+574 KPGDSVA

-587 VFLTLALHSIVEA
+587 VFLTLALHGIVEA

-621 DARPSLLIT
+621 DARLSLLIA
-630 SADQLARFSDIPGLE
+630 SEDQLARFSDIPGLE

-651 PLAAGDDAPLALSKP
+651 PLAVADDAPLVLSKP

-698 MQDRYPLSAQDVV
+698 MQDRYPLSADDVV

-732 GAQLVMAEPE
+732 GARLVMAEPE
-742 AHRDPQAMQQFFAR
+742 AHRDPQAMQQFFAH

-827 WYPACGSELAAVTGS
+827 WYPACGPELAAVTGS

-908 TGDVARWLTN
+908 TGDVARWLAN

-936 RIELGEIDRVMSALP
+936 RIELGEIDRAMSALP

-1001 PPHMVPVVLMQLAEL
+1001 PPHMVPVVLMQLADL

-1050 VATAFSQLLGCEVN
+1050 VAAAFSQLLGCEVN

-1107 KLSALLAADL
+1107 KLSVLLTADL
-1117 SDEQARRLGLDTL
+1117 SDEQAQRLGLDTL

-1190 HHLRTLLAQQPHG
+1190 HHMQTLLAQQPHG

-1211 LGGTLAQGIAARL
+1211 LGGTLAQGIATRL

-1249 KEANGLDPEVLA
+1249 KETNGLDPAVLA
-1261 EIDREREAFLAAQQ
+1261 EIAREREAFLAAQQ
-1275 GQASGELFSAIEGNY
+1275 GQASGELFSAIEANY
-1290 ADAVRLLTTAHS
+1290 VDAVRLLTTAHS

-1326 VWGPWVAE
+1326 VWGPWVGE

-1346 IISPQAFE
+1346 IISPHAFE
-1354 AIGPVVREILG
+1354 AIGPVVKEILG

>member
-1 MQFSNPFD
+1 
-9 NPQGQFYILRNDQQQ
+9 
-24 YSLWPAHCDLPAG
+24 
-37 WAVVCPPQSAE
+37 
-48 ACNAWLAANWST
+48 
-60 LTPPI
+60 
-65 MRHKELTMTTRLPLV
+65 MTTRLPLV

-108 GALDPALLGKAI
+108 GALDTALLGKAI

-134 EEEEGEVWQWVA
+134 EEQEGEVWQWVA
-146 ADRTFGEP
+146 AERTFAEP
-154 SIIDLRTAP
+154 PIIDLRTTP

-193 LLRVGDDRWYWYQ
+193 LLRVGDERWYWYQ

-238 PESPFTPFAEVV
+238 PESPFTSFAEVV

-298 MKLEMNADAFRRLAG
+298 MKLEMNADAFRRLASHV
-313 YAPQCQ
+313 PQCQ

-430 DIDGVQA
+430 DIDGVEA
-437 LTHTLATGP
+437 VTHTLATGP

-479 RHVARL
+479 RHMARL

-492 AADPALRC
+492 AADPTLRC
-500 GEAEMLSADEL
+500 GDAEMLSADEL
-511 ARLAAVNDTAVP
+511 ARLAAVNDTAMP

-534 DRARKTPDAPALA
+534 DQARKTPDAPALA
-547 DAHWQFSYREM
+547 DANWQFSYREM

-574 KPGESVA
+574 KPGDSVA

-587 VFLTLALHSIVEA
+587 VFLTLALHGIVEA

-621 DARPSLLIT
+621 DARPSLLIA

-651 PLAAGDDAPLALSKP
+651 PLAVVDDAPLALSKP

-827 WYPACGSELAAVTGS
+827 WYPACGPELAAVTGS

-908 TGDVARWLTN
+908 TGDVARWLAN

-936 RIELGEIDRVMSALP
+936 RIELGEIDRAMSALP

-1050 VATAFSQLLGCEVN
+1050 VAAAFSQLLGCEVN

-1117 SDEQARRLGLDTL
+1117 SDEQAQRLGLDTL

-1135 SDGPTLFCFHPASGF
+1135 SEGPTLFCFHPASGF

-1190 HHLRTLLAQQPHG
+1190 HHLQTLLAQQPHG

-1249 KEANGLDPEVLA
+1249 KEANGLDPAVLA
-1261 EIDREREAFLAAQQ
+1261 EIAREREAFLAAQQ

-1326 VWGPWVAE
+1326 VWGPWVGE

>member
-1 MQFSNPFD
+1 
-9 NPQGQFYILRNDQQQ
+9 
-24 YSLWPAHCDLPAG
+24 
-37 WAVVCPPQSAE
+37 
-48 ACNAWLAANWST
+48 
-60 LTPPI
+60 
-65 MRHKELTMTTRLPLV
+65 MTTRLPLV

-271 QRQALPAPASLSA
+271 QRQALPSPASLSA

-313 YAPQCQ
+313 HAPQCQ

-437 LTHTLATGP
+437 VTHTLATGP

-500 GEAEMLSADEL
+500 GEAEMLSANEL
-511 ARLAAVNDTAVP
+511 ARLAAVNDTVVP

-534 DRARKTPDAPALA
+534 DQARKTPDAPALA
-547 DAHWQFSYREM
+547 DARWQFSYREM

-574 KPGESVA
+574 KPGDSVA

-587 VFLTLALHSIVEA
+587 VFLTLALHGIVEA

-630 SADQLARFSDIPGLE
+630 SEDQLARFSDIPGLE

-732 GAQLVMAEPE
+732 GTQLVMAEPE

-827 WYPACGSELAAVTGS
+827 WYPACGPELAAVTGS

-936 RIELGEIDRVMSALP
+936 RIELGEIDRVMSGLP

-1064 DIDADFFALGGHS
+1064 DIDADFFSLGGHS

>member
-1 MQFSNPFD
+1 
-9 NPQGQFYILRNDQQQ
+9 
-24 YSLWPAHCDLPAG
+24 
-37 WAVVCPPQSAE
+37 
-48 ACNAWLAANWST
+48 
-60 LTPPI
+60 
-65 MRHKELTMTTRLPLV
+65 MTTRLPLV

-437 LTHTLATGP
+437 VTHTLATGP

-500 GEAEMLSADEL
+500 GEAEMLSANEL
-511 ARLAAVNDTAVP
+511 ARLAAVNDTVVP

-534 DRARKTPDAPALA
+534 DQARKTPDAPALA
-547 DAHWQFSYREM
+547 DARWQFSYREM

-574 KPGESVA
+574 KPGDSVA

-587 VFLTLALHSIVEA
+587 VFLTLALHGIVEA

-630 SADQLARFSDIPGLE
+630 SEDQLARFSDIPGLE

-827 WYPACGSELAAVTGS
+827 WYPACGPELAAVTGS

-936 RIELGEIDRVMSALP
+936 RIELGEIDRVMSGLP

>member
-1 MQFSNPFD
+1 
-9 NPQGQFYILRNDQQQ
+9 
-24 YSLWPAHCDLPAG
+24 
-37 WAVVCPPQSAE
+37 
-48 ACNAWLAANWST
+48 
-60 LTPPI
+60 
-65 MRHKELTMTTRLPLV
+65 MTTRLPLV

-108 GALDPALLGKAI
+108 GALDPTLLGKAI

-134 EEEEGEVWQWVA
+134 EEEEGEVWQWLA
-146 ADRTFGEP
+146 ADRTFAEP

-298 MKLEMNADAFRRLAG
+298 MKLEMNADAFRRLASH
-313 YAPQCQ
+313 APQCQ

-374 QETLADLA
+374 RETLADLA
-382 MRLAAQLKKMRRHQR
+382 MRLAGQLKKMRRHQR

-437 LTHTLATGP
+437 VTHTLATGP

-479 RHVARL
+479 RHMARL

-534 DRARKTPDAPALA
+534 DQARKTPDAPALA
-547 DAHWQFSYREM
+547 DARWQFSYREM

-574 KPGESVA
+574 KPGDSVA

-587 VFLTLALHSIVEA
+587 VFLTLALHGIVEA

-621 DARPSLLIT
+621 DARPSLLIAT
-630 SADQLARFSDIPGLE
+630 EDQLARFSDIPGLE

-698 MQDRYPLSAQDVV
+698 MQDRYPLSADDVV

-827 WYPACGSELAAVTGS
+827 WYPACGPELAAVTGS

-951 DVAQAVSHAC
+951 DVGQAVSHAC

-1050 VATAFSQLLGCEVN
+1050 VAAAFSQLLGCEVN

-1117 SDEQARRLGLDTL
+1117 SDEQAQRLGLDTL

-1313 AEKTRQAGMDPQV
+1313 AEKTRQEGMDPQV
-1326 VWGPWVAE
+1326 VWGPWVGE

>member
-1 MQFSNPFD
+1 
-9 NPQGQFYILRNDQQQ
+9 
-24 YSLWPAHCDLPAG
+24 
-37 WAVVCPPQSAE
+37 
-48 ACNAWLAANWST
+48 
-60 LTPPI
+60 
-65 MRHKELTMTTRLPLV
+65 MTTRLPLV

-108 GALDPALLGKAI
+108 GALDPTLLGKAI

-134 EEEEGEVWQWVA
+134 EEEEGEVWQWLA
-146 ADRTFGEP
+146 ADRTFAEP

-298 MKLEMNADAFRRLAG
+298 MKLEMNADAFRRLASH
-313 YAPQCQ
+313 APQCQ

-382 MRLAAQLKKMRRHQR
+382 MRLAGQLKKMRRHQR

-437 LTHTLATGP
+437 VTHTLATGP

-479 RHVARL
+479 RHMARL

-534 DRARKTPDAPALA
+534 DQARKTPDAPALA
-547 DAHWQFSYREM
+547 DARWQFSYREM

-563 ALAQLLRQRGV
+563 ALAQLLRERGV
-574 KPGESVA
+574 KPGDSVA

-587 VFLTLALHSIVEA
+587 VFLTLALHGIVEA

-621 DARPSLLIT
+621 DARPSLLIAT
-630 SADQLARFSDIPGLE
+630 EDQLARFSDIPGLE

-698 MQDRYPLSAQDVV
+698 MQDRYPLSADDVV

-793 GEALPTELCREWER
+793 GEALPTKLCREWER

-827 WYPACGSELAAVTGS
+827 WYPACGPELAAVTGS

-908 TGDVARWLTN
+908 TGDVARWLAN

-951 DVAQAVSHAC
+951 DVGQAVSHAC

-1050 VATAFSQLLGCEVN
+1050 VAAAFSQLLGCEVN

-1117 SDEQARRLGLDTL
+1117 SDEQAQRLGLDTL

-1190 HHLRTLLAQQPHG
+1190 HHLRTLLAQQPLG

-1290 ADAVRLLTTAHS
+1290 ADAVRLLTSAHS

-1313 AEKTRQAGMDPQV
+1313 AEKTRQEGMDPQV
-1326 VWGPWVAE
+1326 VWGPWVGE